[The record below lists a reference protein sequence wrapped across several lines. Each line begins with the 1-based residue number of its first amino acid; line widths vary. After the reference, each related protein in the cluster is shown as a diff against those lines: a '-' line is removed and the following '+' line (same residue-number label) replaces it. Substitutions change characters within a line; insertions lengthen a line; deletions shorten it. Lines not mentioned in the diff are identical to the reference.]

1 MVRFE
6 TVGNFNMVNH
16 VYRTKID
23 AHLQLPN
30 FRGQAWASIGK
41 SSSCIG
47 HSAAMVNLE
56 KENMR
61 M

>member
-1 MVRFE
+1 MGIVWFE
-6 TVGNFNMVNH
+6 TVGNIELVNY

-23 AHLQLPN
+23 VHSQLPN
-30 FRGQAWASIGK
+30 FSGQAWASIGK

-56 KENMR
+56 KENM
-61 M
+61 